1 MGYRAHYI
9 ITSERA
15 SRRSDEYRNDRF
27 RRSDEYRND
36 LFSNRILN
44 VGDTIILNGLK
55 WTVDKIVSDMDR
67 EV

>member
-1 MGYRAHYI
+1 MKYRAHYI

-15 SRRSDEYRNDRF
+15 SRRN
-27 RRSDEYRND
+27 DEYRND

-44 VGDTIILNGLK
+44 VGDTIILDGLQ
-55 WTVDKIVSDMDR
+55 WTVDEIVSDADR